1 MGGRGG
7 VASRGTSSIE
17 STGSR
22 DIRVQTAKLRRET
35 LEKLKNVY
43 NEERSCKIL
52 FFFLPQHDGKGFQV
66 SVDNTVKNSEFL
78 DNASQAGWFYLCSRT
93 TDEVRNKNARFY
105 SRIKSRSPVAVL
117 ANSTNLTRY
126 SVLPPRSTT
135 QQKMVKRSKETRGQP
150 NFAPLTVAGL

>member
-43 NEERSCKIL
+43 NEERSCKIRY
-52 FFFLPQHDGKGFQV
+52 FLLPHTMGKVFK
-66 SVDNTVKNSEFL
+66 SASIIRSKNSEFL

-93 TDEVRNKNARFY
+93 TDEVRRKKPFVFTAEL
-105 SRIKSRSPVAVL
+105 SL
-117 ANSTNLTRY
+117 AAL
-126 SVLPPRSTT
+126 
-135 QQKMVKRSKETRGQP
+135 
-150 NFAPLTVAGL
+150 